1 MGEQECDDGK
11 KEGGRSWFSGQRFNY
26 DVRER
31 ERENEASGGGGKR
44 RRVRETQKAG
54 QRAAAAAAATI
65 TTTTTKQ
72 GGGEAGK
79 WKDTKIRTVLTS
91 KTNDNYSR

>member
-1 MGEQECDDGK
+1 MRQVGGE
-11 KEGGRSWFSGQRFNY
+11 GRG
-26 DVRER
+26 
-31 ERENEASGGGGKR
+31 

-54 QRAAAAAAATI
+54 QRAAAAAATI
-65 TTTTTKQ
+65 TTTTKQ

>member
-1 MGEQECDDGK
+1 M
-11 KEGGRSWFSGQRFNY
+11 
-26 DVRER
+26 
-31 ERENEASGGGGKR
+31 
-44 RRVRETQKAG
+44 RETQKAG